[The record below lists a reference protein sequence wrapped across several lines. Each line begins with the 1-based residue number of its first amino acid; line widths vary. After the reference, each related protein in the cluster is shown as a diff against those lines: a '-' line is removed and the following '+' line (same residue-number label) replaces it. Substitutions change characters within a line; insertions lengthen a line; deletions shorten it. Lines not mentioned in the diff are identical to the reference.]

1 MADFYFTYGS
11 DERFPFYGGWTRIT
25 APSINVALSIFASI
39 HPNRDNCLN
48 CADYYTEK
56 EFKQTEMYK
65 TQDNRG
71 YGEQEH
77 IALDIE
83 YPNQKKDRRERQFSN
98 GLTKYNLI

>member
-11 DERFPFYGGWTRIT
+11 DERYPFYGGWTRIT

-48 CADYYTEK
+48 CADYYTEN

-65 TQDNRG
+65 AQDNRG

-77 IALDIE
+77 IVLDIE
-83 YPNQKKDRRERQFSN
+83 YPNQNKKTAEN
-98 GLTKYNLI
+98 GNSQTVNKK